1 MNPNQRKDKIKR
13 RKKKKLVESRDQ
25 SITNPRQTIKK
36 IGAQFPT

>member
-1 MNPNQRKDKIKR
+1 MNPDQRREKIKR
-13 RKKKKLVESRDQ
+13 RRKKRLLESHDQ